1 MNASRLSE
9 IKQSVIAK
17 FLGMTGNS
25 IPKINLFAGSTEEVQ
40 HELKKGNDPVAIKF
54 ANGGLARGRG
64 ATQRLEENYLFDTRR
79 FNSGAMVAGEFLFF
93 ANAIGLPGAN
103 NGFPAAIT
111 MTEVETNMDVAS
123 QVPQGKDFVM
133 TQIGVSF
140 NSNISTPDCA
150 TLMESGALRFS
161 KQGGQFNLKH
171 GPVRFWPGG
180 TGLSGYT
187 FTNVA
192 ATTVQAAHNGD
203 ASIGATRRL
212 TVPRV
217 IRAKETF
224 SYSYFVPRTTD
235 NKTAATAISLV
246 GNCLMSVWLWGAQRD
261 NIPS

>member
-17 FLGMTGNS
+17 FLGLSSLAGNV
-25 IPKINLFAGSTEEVQ
+25 NLFSGSTEEVQ
-40 HELKKGNDPVAIKF
+40 HELKKGNSPLKTMRFASGL
-54 ANGGLARGRG
+54 ANGNG
-64 ATQRLEENYLFDTRR
+64 ATMRLEENYLFDTRR
-79 FNSGAMVAGEFLFF
+79 FNSGALAAGEYNFF
-93 ANAIGLPGAN
+93 ANAIGGQATGNGYPAN
-103 NGFPAAIT
+103 T
-111 MTEVETNMDVAS
+111 VMTEVETNMDVTS

-140 NSNISTPDCA
+140 NSNIGTADCA

-171 GPVRFWPGG
+171 GPVRLWPGG
-180 TGLSGYT
+180 TGVSAYGINNT
-187 FTNVA
+187 A
-192 ATTVQAAHNGD
+192 ATTTQASHNGD
-203 ASIGATRRL
+203 ANIGATRRL
-212 TVPRV
+212 QVPRV

-235 NKTAATAISLV
+235 NKTAATAITLVANSLM
-246 GNCLMSVWLWGAQRD
+246 CIWLWGAQRD